1 MNAEL
6 LLEIQKMIQETDLS
20 FPDIAQQ
27 LNISVDTVYD
37 VAEDMGEFDD

>member
-27 LNISVDTVYD
+27 LNVPVDAVYD
-37 VAEDMGEFDD
+37 VADDVGEFDE